1 MWPFHKRIEGV
12 KDNMNMK
19 QQARINLEID
29 DKEAEGIYSNLA
41 LIAHSPNEFI
51 FDFARIMPGAKKTR
65 VQARII
71 MTPAH
76 AKMLRKTLEDNLKKY
91 EDQFGEIKVHG
102 GPEGLQKGNI
112 GFESSTPSEE
122 GNNDA

>member
-1 MWPFHKRIEGV
+1 M
-12 KDNMNMK
+12 DMK
-19 QQARINLEID
+19 PQARINLEID

-51 FDFARIMPGAKKTR
+51 FDFARIMPGAKRTR

-76 AKMLRKTLEDNLKKY
+76 AKMLRKTLEENLKKF
-91 EDQFGEIKVHG
+91 ETQFGEIKVHG

-112 GFESSTPSEE
+112 GFESSPMPEE
-122 GNNDA
+122 GEKEI